1 MKDVKRNRRNEN
13 LAGLYVVDSKT
24 AYKNN
29 KLRKGVLGAVDKTTP
44 FVFKPKDVKNN
55 KPRKSYLY
63 FQKLKTKLA
72 SINCKDNGVIK
83 FRNGNDIVEVK
94 SRKATIYDY
103 PNDINKYPF
112 NYTCTVVDK
121 DGYVKSCRSSYISS
135 YNAML
140 RAYQDMKLTPY
151 YANGYKS
158 ISKSVKNARK
168 NKKNG
173 GKKNVYLQEKI

>member
-1 MKDVKRNRRNEN
+1 M
-13 LAGLYVVDSKT
+13 SKQ
-24 AYKNN
+24 YKNYKN
-29 KLRKGVLGAVDKTTP
+29 IKLKTDK
-44 FVFKPKDVKNN
+44 
-55 KPRKSYLY
+55 KSYLY

-72 SINCKDNGVIK
+72 SINCKDNGVVK

-140 RAYQDMKLTPY
+140 RAYRDMKLTPY

-173 GKKNVYLQEKI
+173 GKKNV